1 MNVATLTRETRLRGA
16 ASAAPGL
23 LGSIAWRNLW
33 RNPRRTG
40 LSIGAIGFAVAL
52 LLFAMAQ
59 QAGNYTI
66 MIDNATGLLDGHLQ
80 IQRRGFRDDPR
91 IENTID
97 GAASRVEA
105 LRTVVGV
112 AAVTP
117 RISAFVLASSH
128 DRSVGTQL
136 LGVAPSGEQVL
147 SSIPDMIQ
155 KGRYLNGGAEAFAG
169 ALLARNLGVTVGDE
183 IVILGTAP
191 SGGVAAL
198 VVTLVG
204 TFSSGIADVDRG
216 LLEVPLDTVSEAFEL
231 NDAVHA
237 IVVRAT
243 SVEGA
248 RAVAATLRKEV
259 DRDDVV
265 LEWNELIPGL
275 EQAIELDRIF
285 GQILFAMVAAIVTIS
300 VFNGF
305 VMTVFERMHE
315 FGTLLA
321 IGMRPF
327 TLIRLLQMEAGCLS
341 VIGCAAGLAIGIP
354 LVLWLEQVGI
364 PLGDAGEMMRAFHMA
379 DRMYPMLNA
388 DVVLKPI
395 VLMIVCTQLAC
406 LMPALRVRRM
416 QPVEALRDA

>member
-1 MNVATLTRETRLRGA
+1 M
-16 ASAAPGL
+16 
-23 LGSIAWRNLW
+23 
-33 RNPRRTG
+33 
-40 LSIGAIGFAVAL
+40 
-52 LLFAMAQ
+52 
-59 QAGNYTI
+59 
-66 MIDNATGLLDGHLQ
+66 
-80 IQRRGFRDDPR
+80 
-91 IENTID
+91 
-97 GAASRVEA
+97 
-105 LRTVVGV
+105 
-112 AAVTP
+112 
-117 RISAFVLASSH
+117 SH

-147 SSIPDMIQ
+147 SGIPDMIQ

-231 NDAVHA
+231 NDAAHA
-237 IVVRAT
+237 IVARAT

-305 VMTVFERMHE
+305 VMTVFERMRE
-315 FGTLLA
+315 FGALLA
-321 IGMRPF
+321 IGMRPP
-327 TLIRLLQMEAGCLS
+327 TLIGLLQMEAGCLS

-395 VLMIVCTQLAC
+395 
-406 LMPALRVRRM
+406 
-416 QPVEALRDA
+416 